1 MTQNVSR
8 PVHPEHSSYTEGINQ
23 SINQTIKQ
31 SINQLIN
38 QLINYDFN
46 PRHKGWSSK
55 LFIHPEFEFFSFY
68 FKVKKH
74 LLSFLS
80 VNDAKFLNYNEKF
93 C

>member
-1 MTQNVSR
+1 MN
-8 PVHPEHSSYTEGINQ
+8 
-23 SINQTIKQ
+23 
-31 SINQLIN
+31 
-38 QLINYDFN
+38 DFN